1 MPSPVLRRALTTA
14 SLTVAAGVPLAAA
27 PAANA
32 GVLVSSAP
40 DCEIQTLAQPFAP
53 WLDPSQYTLVP
64 DGGLE
69 QGGAG
74 WSLSGGAQVV
84 SGNEPWSVGGAGDSS
99 SLSLPS
105 GSSATTGSMCVG
117 IEHPTMRFFVRRS
130 SGSMFSSVKVD
141 AVFEDNGGDVHS
153 AQIAAVGGSS
163 SWSPTAPVPI
173 LVNLLPLLPGDHT
186 PVEFRFR
193 PSDGSS
199 WTVDDVYV
207 DPPRRCC

>member
-1 MPSPVLRRALTTA
+1 LPHPALRRALVAA
-14 SLTVAAGVPLAAA
+14 SLTVAALAAA

-40 DCEIQTLAQPFAP
+40 SCEVQDVSQPFLP
-53 WLDPSQYTLVP
+53 WLDASQYTPVP

-74 WSLSGGAQVV
+74 WSLSGGAHVV
-84 SGNEPWSVGGAGDSS
+84 SGNEPWSVGEAGDGA
-99 SLSLPS
+99 SLSLPA

-117 IEHPTMRFFVRRS
+117 LEHPTMRFFVRRS
-130 SGSMFSSVKVD
+130 GGSLLSSLKVD
-141 AVFEDNGGDVHS
+141 AVFEDSGGDVHS
-153 AQIAAVGGSS
+153 VQVAAVGGSS

-186 PVEFRFR
+186 PVEFRLR
-193 PSDGSS
+193 ASDAAS

-207 DPPRRCC
+207 DPPGRCC